1 LDGGNGNDVLIADT
15 TALAQLSV
23 FAVNRLDGGN
33 GNDSLTAHMVA
44 NTGSQSLHGVEASN
58 VLSGGSG
65 DDSASASIEI
75 QAFGASPESAVD
87 ISNTLDGGVGNDYL
101 EASIN
106 VIPVMQGLQS
116 VENHLDGGAGNDVL
130 VATIVGGTSGSSFL
144 TGGNGNDQLTVVG
157 GSGNVLNGGE
167 GRDSLTGGTG
177 DDFLFGGKGGD
188 TFHFDLSANQGT
200 DTIGDFESERDI
212 LMFAGLIDQGAPG
225 LVDDLN
231 AISSITDSGA
241 GNDVTVDFT
250 SGSHIVF
257 AGLGTGFTDSWGDIV
272 AHPALQ
278 LTV

>member
-1 LDGGNGNDVLIADT
+1 L
-15 TALAQLSV
+15 
-23 FAVNRLDGGN
+23 
-33 GNDSLTAHMVA
+33 
-44 NTGSQSLHGVEASN
+44 
-58 VLSGGSG
+58 
-65 DDSASASIEI
+65 ASIDVI
-75 QAFGASPESAVD
+75 TDHSTD
-87 ISNTLDGGVGNDYL
+87 IGSLKLTNTLDGGIGNDHL
-101 EASIN
+101 EASIS
-106 VIPVMQGLQS
+106 VSPSHTGTEA
-116 VENHLDGGAGNDVL
+116 VENRLDGGAGNDVL
-130 VATIVGGTSGSSFL
+130 VATIVGGTAGSSFL

-167 GRDSLTGGTG
+167 GRDSLTGGAG